1 MVRATYY
8 DGLNAERYTAEVVV
22 AGARSIRV
30 TPSVG
35 EMVELDADELTIA
48 DEDKRQLIVARRGMP
63 GWRLI
68 LDQPVEPDLRA
79 ALPRAAHYGG
89 WIDRVGLGKASL
101 VLAGIAGAV
110 LLVGHTAPLWIAPI
124 VPPSWERNVGDA
136 IVGDFGDL
144 RCRSPKGEAA
154 LNALVERL
162 DPGATAPGAS
172 QIRIA
177 ALDVNMFNAAAI
189 PGAHIVV
196 FKGAL
201 NETKDIDAIAGIIA
215 HEIAHV
221 RRRHVTEALVRELG
235 IGALIRTFAGS
246 VGANAEQV
254 VGLSFTRANEREADA
269 DAIATLRRAR
279 IDPRPTAALFAKLSK
294 KEGGDSA
301 PALEFLDSHPGSKGR
316 AGNFARSYDPKM
328 TYRPALDPATA
339 KAMLTACGTATK
351 APKRP

>member
-1 MVRATYY
+1 MVQATFY

-35 EMVELDADELTIA
+35 EPVELEADELVVA
-48 DEDKRQLIVARRGMP
+48 DEDKQKLILSRRGLP

-68 LDQPVEPDLRA
+68 LDQPVAPELRA
-79 ALPRAAHYGG
+79 ALPRTAHYGG

-110 LLVGHTAPLWIAPI
+110 LLIGHSAPLWIAPI

-136 IVGDFGDL
+136 IVGDFGAL
-144 RCRSPKGEAA
+144 RCRSPEGDAA

-162 DPGATAPGAS
+162 DPGATGPGAN

-177 ALDVNMFNAAAI
+177 ALDVDMFNAAAI

-201 NETKDIDAIAGIIA
+201 DETNDIDALAGIIA

-221 RRRHVTEALVRELG
+221 RRRPFSTIWRTGPRLG
-235 IGALIRTFAGS
+235 AGRS
-246 VGANAEQV
+246 RRSN
-254 VGLSFTRANEREADA
+254 SST
-269 DAIATLRRAR
+269 AT
-279 IDPRPTAALFAKLSK
+279 PAATP
-294 KEGGDSA
+294 A
-301 PALEFLDSHPGSKGR
+301 PAISPGPTTRKCPI
-316 AGNFARSYDPKM
+316 ARRSIRPPPK
-328 TYRPALDPATA
+328 P
-339 KAMLTACGTATK
+339 C
-351 APKRP
+351 

>member
-1 MVRATYY
+1 MVRAKFY
-8 DGLNAERYTAEVVV
+8 DGINAERYTAEVVV
-22 AGARSIRV
+22 AGPHSILV

-35 EMVELDADELTIA
+35 GPVELDADELTVA
-48 DEDKRQLIVARRGMP
+48 DEDKQQLVVSRRGMP

-68 LDQPVEPDLRA
+68 LDQPVDPELRA
-79 ALPRAAHYGG
+79 ALPGTHRYGG

-144 RCRSPKGEAA
+144 RCRSPQGEAA

-177 ALDVNMFNAAAI
+177 ALDVGIFNAAAI
-189 PGAHIVV
+189 PGSHIVV

-201 NETKDIDAIAGIIA
+201 DETKDVDALAGIVA

-269 DAIATLRRAR
+269 DAIATLKRAG

-294 KEGGDSA
+294 EAGGDSD
-301 PALEFLDSHPGSKGR
+301 PALEFLDSHPGSKAR
-316 AGNFARSYDPKM
+316 AGNFARSYDSKAI
-328 TYRPALDPATA
+328 YRPALDPATA
-339 KAMLTACGTATK
+339 KAMLSACVAPPK
-351 APKRP
+351 APKGN